1 MNYIKQLEGDKDDL
15 KAVINAVLEEIKDFN
30 RLLNSSKHNGVDSNG
45 ERLDYIST
53 DDVLRR
59 VQAMKNILNG
69 IGG

>member
-1 MNYIKQLEGDKDDL
+1 MNYIKQLQADKDDQT
-15 KAVINAVLEEIKDFN
+15 AIINAALEEIKDFN
-30 RLLNSSKHNGVDSNG
+30 RLLNSPKHNGVDNNG

-69 IGG
+69 IG